1 MKLIAI
7 SGSLRKASFNTRL
20 ANAMARHVPDG
31 VDVEVATCHGVPLY
45 DGDLEAAEGIPAAV
59 SELRGRI
66 KAADGV
72 ILVTPEYNAGMPG
85 VFKNTLDWLSRPPAE
100 MYPTFKDKP
109 TALAGA
115 SPGGF
120 GTTLAQAGSLVT
132 LRQFKLRLF
141 PDHLRVSKAGEVFDD
156 EAITG
161 HTVELLERWLS
172 DFADFVRSR
181 GP

>member
-20 ANAMARHVPDG
+20 ANAMARHAPDG
-31 VDVEVATCHGVPLY
+31 VDIDVATCHGIPLY

-59 SELRGRI
+59 TELRDRI

-85 VFKNTLDWLSRPPAE
+85 VFKNALDWLSRPPAE
-100 MYPTFKDKP
+100 MHPTFEGKP

-115 SPGGF
+115 SPGGL
-120 GTTLAQAGSLVT
+120 GTTLAQAGSLVS

-141 PDHLRVSKAGEVFDD
+141 PDHLRISKAGDVFDED
-156 EAITG
+156 G
-161 HTVELLERWLS
+161 NVDKGTVDKLESWLA
-172 DFADFVRSR
+172 DFERFVRS
-181 GP
+181 